1 MRNCRALLVVF
12 GAMLFNTAHGANFEG
27 KRLFSHSHRDVVAQV
42 AGDVK
47 QGENGETP
55 DRTIPCQAAAI
66 KRVAE
71 GVTTRGRAISGNA
84 STSALPSYAGDEIVC
99 SAWEH
104 AGAPD
109 KELGTTGYI
118 YSRNNWTTIQN
129 RSGTLADNVTNNNA
143 LLMKLKQR
151 GNVKPFS
158 GGNVIMQEIMYN
170 DTSTENAGS
179 YSGYDLIDITPNSP
193 ISAAQFDIKQYAA
206 AVSMSGLEML
216 QNSGKEQIID
226 MLEGRVQVAEA
237 QLENDISTGLYSNGT
252 GNGGKDIT
260 GLALAVS
267 TSPGSG
273 SYGGIDRGTW
283 SFWQNIAFDA
293 TTDGGAAATAA
304 NIQSYMNRVAVQL
317 VRGADR
323 PDMIVAGN
331 NYYRAYLESLQAIQR
346 VTSESSAGAGFT
358 SLKYFGAGFNCD
370 VFLDGGIGGQL
381 NTNRMYFLNTKYIF
395 FRPHRDRNFV
405 PIGGDRQSVNQD
417 AIVKLIGWAGN
428 LTCSGARYQGV
439 LSD

>member
-1 MRNCRALLVVF
+1 MATF
-12 GAMLFNTAHGANFEG
+12 AN
-27 KRLFSHSHRDVVAQV
+27 LSD
-42 AGDVK
+42 
-47 QGENGETP
+47 
-55 DRTIPCQAAAI
+55 I
-66 KRVAE
+66 
-71 GVTTRGRAISGNA
+71 VT
-84 STSALPSYAGDEIVC
+84 
-99 SAWEH
+99 
-104 AGAPD
+104 
-109 KELGTTGYI
+109 
-118 YSRNNWTTIQN
+118 TTIQS
-129 RSGTLADNVTNNNA
+129 RSGTLADNVVNNNA
-143 LLMKLKQR
+143 LLMKLKER

-158 GGNVIMQEIMYN
+158 GGNVIMQELMYN
-170 DTSTENAGS
+170 DTATENASS
-179 YSGYDLIDITPNSP
+179 YSGYDIIDITPNSP

-206 AVSMSGLEML
+206 AVTISGLEML
-216 QNSGKEQIID
+216 QNAGKEQIID
-226 MLEGRVQVAEA
+226 LLEGRVQVAEG
-237 QLENDISTGLYSNGT
+237 QLMNDISAGLYSNGT

-267 TSPGSG
+267 TSPSSG
-273 SYGGIDRGTW
+273 SYGGIDRSTW
-283 SFWQNIAFDA
+283 SFWQNVAFDA
-293 TTDGGAAATAA
+293 TTDGGAAASSA

-317 VRGADR
+317 VRGSDR

-331 NYYRAYLESLQAIQR
+331 NYYRYYLESLQAIQR
-346 VTSESSAGAGFT
+346 ITSEASAGAGFT

-381 NTNRMYFLNTKYIF
+381 NTNRMYFLNTKYLF